1 MSTRSR
7 DLSRRSCLSVP
18 GSSDRMIA
26 KAAGLAVDVVMID
39 LEDSVAPTEKA
50 DARSRAAHAV
60 RDVDWGDR
68 IVAVRVNAWD
78 TPWTHADVIEVA
90 GAAGPSLDEL
100 ILPKAQSPEEVVAID
115 LLLTQVEQ
123 LAGLPRGQVGIE
135 VQIETA
141 RGLTQVDRICA
152 ASSRLEAVVLGP
164 VDMSAS
170 LELPGAL
177 DGSRLP
183 DDVRTRVLTGGRAA
197 GLQVID
203 GPYTHVRDV
212 DGFKA
217 HCLRAHDLGYDGT
230 WVLHPDQVDVA
241 NEIYSPDQAAF
252 DRAWDMLDAYA
263 AATTGDRRGAVMFG
277 DEMIDEASRKVG
289 LKVVARGERAGLV
302 RTDKG
307 A

>member
-1 MSTRSR
+1 
-7 DLSRRSCLSVP
+7 
-18 GSSDRMIA
+18 MIA
-26 KAAGLAVDVVMID
+26 KASGLAVDVVMID
-39 LEDSVAPTEKA
+39 LEDSVAPSEKA
-50 DARSRAAHAV
+50 DARARAARAV
-60 RDVDWGDR
+60 QDVDWGDR
-68 IVAVRVNAWD
+68 VVAARVNAWD
-78 TPWTHADVIEVA
+78 TPWTHADVIEVISA
-90 GAAGPSLDEL
+90 SGARLDEV
-100 ILPKAQSPEEVVAID
+100 ILPKVQSPEEVVALD

-123 LAGLPRGQVGIE
+123 LAGLPSGHVGIE

-152 ASSRLEAVVLGP
+152 VSPRLEAVVVGP

-183 DDVRTRVLTGGRAA
+183 DEVRIRILVGGRAS

-212 DGFKA
+212 DGFEV
-217 HCLRAHDLGYDGT
+217 HCRRGHDLGYDGT

-241 NEIYSPDQAAF
+241 NQSYSPDQAAF
-252 DRAWDMLDAYA
+252 DRACEMLDAYA
-263 AATTGDRRGAVMFG
+263 AATSGDRRGAVMFG

-307 A
+307 VQP